1 MTRYLGK
8 PDPLPYVDVEDIYA
22 LASDLS
28 VGYWPSADIYVWHVK
43 LLAKE
48 GRKPVDRKTFGLA
61 LKEVG
66 WKSSVRRMEGK
77 PTRCWLIT
85 RGFER
90 KALEHFSSLATPS

>member
-8 PDPLPYVDVEDIYA
+8 PDPLPYVDEEDLYE

-28 VGYWPSADIYVWHVK
+28 VGYHSSADIYAWHVK
-43 LLAKE
+43 LLE
-48 GRKPVDRKTFGLA
+48 RHGRKPVDRKTFGLA
-61 LKEVG
+61 LKEAG
-66 WKSSVRRMEGK
+66 WKSSVRRQDGT

-90 KALEHFSSLATPS
+90 KALAFLSSP